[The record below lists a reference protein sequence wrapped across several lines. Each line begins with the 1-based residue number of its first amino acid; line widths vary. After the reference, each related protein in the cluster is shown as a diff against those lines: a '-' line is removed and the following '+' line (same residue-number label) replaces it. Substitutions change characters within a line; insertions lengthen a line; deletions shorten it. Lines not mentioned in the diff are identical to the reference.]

1 MLSLGFVSNN
11 IFTIPLH
18 YFFHKYINRE
28 LASTFAFSIQFHYIQ
43 RFEWPTS
50 QSVAFSS
57 PALQVES
64 VSEKLFKER
73 KKLMCG
79 NVMSTIDVV
88 VSSEDGTIIIPQAIR
103 EKLGVTSGTRFSVLA
118 EKDMLIF
125 KRIEDLSKKEF
136 ERLVEKGTKIAERN
150 KIKEGDVE
158 EITHRYRGVK
168 VV

>member
-1 MLSLGFVSNN
+1 
-11 IFTIPLH
+11 
-18 YFFHKYINRE
+18 
-28 LASTFAFSIQFHYIQ
+28 
-43 RFEWPTS
+43 
-50 QSVAFSS
+50 
-57 PALQVES
+57 
-64 VSEKLFKER
+64 
-73 KKLMCG
+73 MCG